1 MSFILR
7 VLLVAAG
14 AVAALLVAPES
25 EIFPVAQGMVAIAL
39 IAAAVVIAALWRRR

>member
-7 VLLVAAG
+7 VVLAAAG

-25 EIFPVAQGMVAIAL
+25 DVFPVAQGMVAIAL
-39 IAAAVVIAALWRRR
+39 IAAVVVVAALWRRR